1 MRRTAAVSVA
11 LLLVLTGCG
20 RGTESSNSVPEMV
33 RVGFVTKFPAA
44 FYDEMITGASNYAAA
59 HPEVRVT
66 FVRSDSATDDAGQSA
81 LVDDLVT
88 QGMHAIVVTPT
99 SPQVQPALQRAVDA
113 GVKVVLVDNDIPEWR
128 DKTAVVATD
137 NLAGG
142 KLAGAWLAGRLA
154 PGAKVG
160 ILQGRAD
167 SPSLT
172 ARVNGVKATFVGRFP
187 IVAEPETDC
196 DEAKGRD
203 AAKAMLLAHPDLAA
217 IYAACGPPILGAIQA
232 LKAVGRKP
240 GEVLLVGFD
249 ALPEE
254 VEAIAAGHESASV
267 AQFPAEMGL
276 IGLQTAVVAVRGF
289 NVGSHVDTGSELVT
303 ITNYYRWLR

>member
-1 MRRTAAVSVA
+1 MRRTTAISMA

-20 RGTESSNSVPEMV
+20 TAPESSDDGPEIV
-33 RVGFVTKFPAA
+33 RIGFITKFPAA

-66 FVRSDSATDDAGQSA
+66 FVRSDSATDDAGQST
-81 LVDDLVT
+81 LIDDMVR
-88 QGMHAIVVTPT
+88 QRMHAIVVTPT

-113 GVKVVLVDNDIPEWR
+113 GLKVVLLDNDIPDWR

-142 KLAGAWLAGRLA
+142 KLAGAWLAGRLE

-160 ILQGRAD
+160 ILQGRVD

-172 ARVNGVKATFVGRFP
+172 ARVNGVKAAFVGQFP

-203 AAKAMLLAHPDLAA
+203 AVKAMLLAHPDIAA
-217 IYAACGPPILGAIQA
+217 IFGACGPPVLGAIQA
-232 LKAVGRKP
+232 LKAAGRQP

-249 ALPEE
+249 ALPKE

-276 IGLQTAVVAVRGF
+276 IGLQTAVVAVRGS
-289 NVGSHVDTGSELVT
+289 NVGMHVDTGSDLVT
-303 ITNYYRWLR
+303 SNNYYRWLR